1 MYFSFSKQ
9 KNYSLHD
16 LLHIMWIMC
25 FYSVKFGRK
34 MMYVNYLE
42 ELAQYINLD
51 QLIIPPQVIEYAI

>member
-1 MYFSFSKQ
+1 MEDFFFLYYM
-9 KNYSLHD
+9 NY
-16 LLHIMWIMC
+16 I
-25 FYSVKFGRK
+25 YSVKFGRK